1 MVVVVAVSAQSHK
14 AEGPSSR
21 LALQINAREPIP
33 AEMVDRMS
41 PDERAQAVDARIVD
55 GARLAEVCARFG
67 VAELSVFGSVAR
79 GTAGSESDIDLLYVI
94 APGRSLGF
102 AVHRLEDELSDL
114 FGRKVDLVSK
124 RALHQLLRDRVLAEA
139 QTLYAA

>member
-1 MVVVVAVSAQSHK
+1 MEHD
-14 AEGPSSR
+14 
-21 LALQINAREPIP
+21 RELMT
-33 AEMVDRMS
+33 AEMVDRSS
-41 PDERAQAVDARIVD
+41 PNERAQAVNARIVE
-55 GARLAEVCARFG
+55 GARLAEVCERFG

-79 GTAGSESDIDLLYVI
+79 GTAGSGSDIDLLYVMV
-94 APGRSLGF
+94 PGRALGF

-124 RALHQLLRDRVLAEA
+124 RALHRLLRDRVLAEA